1 MGNMRNRFF
10 SDKDIPY
17 VAEKIKSFI
26 KDYTE
31 KFRKTGVVIGVS
43 GGIDSAVLVKLSV
56 DALGKDKVTLV
67 HITERD
73 TLKESTHSAKEVA
86 RDVGIPLK
94 FKSITLMLEY
104 FGLYSLQPFL
114 GYIVPEKAKVEYAKR
129 RMKKLSQNGPLY
141 LKHLLGEGDELF
153 RKDIAYY
160 ETKARA
166 ITLTLYY
173 FANLENKLVMDSGN
187 KTEVSV
193 GYYARYG
200 EAGDIMPLGDI
211 YKTEV
216 YELAKYVKVPKVVLN
231 RHPAPDII
239 PGITDEVAIGIKY
252 SILDKILLG
261 MENGKSVEEISK
273 ELNVPVSDVLYVEK
287 IRDYASLL
295 SKIPVKLKF

>member
-1 MGNMRNRFF
+1 MRNRFF
-10 SDKDIPY
+10 TSEEIPE
-17 VAEKIKSFI
+17 VAEKIEDFI
-26 KDYTE
+26 KEYVE
-31 KFRKTGVVIGVS
+31 KFQKRGIVIGVS

-56 DALGKDKVTLV
+56 KALGKDKVTLV
-67 HITERD
+67 HVTERD
-73 TLKESTHSAKEVA
+73 TPKESKKCAKEVA
-86 RDVGIPLK
+86 KDVGIPLK
-94 FKSITLMLEY
+94 YKSVTLMLAY
-104 FGLYSLQPFL
+104 FGLYYLEPL
-114 GYIVPEKAKVEYAKR
+114 IGYIAPEKVKKEYAKKR
-129 RMKKLSQNGPLY
+129 REKLSENGPLY

-166 ITLTLYY
+166 ITLALYY

-200 EAGDIMPLGDI
+200 EAGDIMPLAGL

-216 YELAKYVKVPKVVLN
+216 YELAKYVGVPEVILN

-239 PGITDEVAIGIKY
+239 PGVTDEAAIGMKY
-252 SILDKILLG
+252 SVLDKILLLL
-261 MENGKSVEEISK
+261 ENGKIPEEIAAN
-273 ELNVPVSDVLYVEK
+273 LGIPVSDVNYVK
-287 IRDYASLL
+287 TIREYAELL